1 MRKYIL
7 LWLFVFKGAEM
18 MEERWLSMKEISE
31 YLGVTRET
39 IYKWIENREMPGHR
53 MGKFWKFK
61 RDEVDVWVKSGKA
74 ADRDRSCWK

>member
-1 MRKYIL
+1 
-7 LWLFVFKGAEM
+7 

-39 IYKWIENREMPGHR
+39 IYKWIEDREMPGHR

-74 ADRDRSCWK
+74 ADRTILFGNNSQTLTLRQ

>member
-1 MRKYIL
+1 
-7 LWLFVFKGAEM
+7 M

-39 IYKWIENREMPGHR
+39 IYKWIEAREMPGHR

-61 RDEVDVWVKSGKA
+61 RDEVDKWVKSGKA
-74 ADRDRSCWK
+74 ADRTFDDKEL

>member
-1 MRKYIL
+1 
-7 LWLFVFKGAEM
+7 

-39 IYKWIENREMPGHR
+39 IYKWIEDRNMPGHR

-61 RDEVDVWVKSGKA
+61 RNEVDEWVKSGKA
-74 ADRDRSCWK
+74 ADWSVKYESR

>member
-1 MRKYIL
+1 MPKYIL

-39 IYKWIENREMPGHR
+39 IYKWIEDREMPGHR

-74 ADRDRSCWK
+74 GDKSCE

>member
-7 LWLFVFKGAEM
+7 LWLFVFKGEEM

-39 IYKWIENREMPGHR
+39 IYKWIEDREMPGHR

-74 ADRDRSCWK
+74 GDSYSE

>member
-1 MRKYIL
+1 
-7 LWLFVFKGAEM
+7 M

-39 IYKWIENREMPGHR
+39 IYKWIEDREMPGHLV
-53 MGKFWKFK
+53 GKFWKFK

-74 ADRDRSCWK
+74 GDSGDE

>member
-1 MRKYIL
+1 
-7 LWLFVFKGAEM
+7 M

-39 IYKWIENREMPGHR
+39 IYKWIEDRDMPGHR

-74 ADRDRSCWK
+74 ADWSGKYES

>member
-1 MRKYIL
+1 
-7 LWLFVFKGAEM
+7 M

-39 IYKWIENREMPGHR
+39 IYKWSEDREMPGHR

-74 ADRDRSCWK
+74 GDSGDE

>member
-1 MRKYIL
+1 
-7 LWLFVFKGAEM
+7 M
-18 MEERWLSMKEISE
+18 MDERWLSMKEISE

-39 IYKWIENREMPGHR
+39 IYKWIEDRKMPGHR

-74 ADRDRSCWK
+74 GDSGDE

>member
-1 MRKYIL
+1 M

-39 IYKWIENREMPGHR
+39 IYKWIEDREMPGHR

>member
-7 LWLFVFKGAEM
+7 LWLFVFKGTEM

-39 IYKWIENREMPGHR
+39 IYKWIEDREMPGHR